1 MALAALIFSDS
12 FGPTLVTT
20 NELPNRS
27 EVKYLWPCV
36 QRSGVPEQVSM
47 ENYFLHIYVFDQNI
61 YLNSTDVRHCPLQY
75 LRPSGVLE
83 HKGFGRGDYIV
94 CNIC

>member
-1 MALAALIFSDS
+1 MALAALTFSDS

-36 QRSGVPEQVSM
+36 QRSGMPEQVLK
-47 ENYFLHIYVFDQNI
+47 EVHF
-61 YLNSTDVRHCPLQY
+61 
-75 LRPSGVLE
+75 
-83 HKGFGRGDYIV
+83 
-94 CNIC
+94 